1 MEEFEYHYNSFTIGE
16 CEQFGVKVWCVR
28 PSEYAHEMWGED
40 HGDEYGELGQDY
52 WADVHS
58 LEDAKATIDALV
70 TDLET
75 REVA

>member
-1 MEEFEYHYNSFTIGE
+1 MNIITTASLLESVSNLALRS
-16 CEQFGVKVWCVR
+16 GVLDQASMPMKCG
-28 PSEYAHEMWGED
+28 GED
-40 HGDEYGELGQDY
+40 HGDEYGELGQEF

-58 LEDAKATIDALV
+58 LEDAKATVDALV